1 MRKVALSANL
11 AWICWILARFAMKG
25 GQVQE
30 PKLMTSGVVRE
41 AAVLRR
47 ETSAPVVGWCSTGS
61 GAGPP
66 STAVCISSINIDGTT
81 MLDWDFTLLRSC
93 KFVMK
98 KSLTMF
104 QV

>member
-41 AAVLRR
+41 GAVLRR
-47 ETSAPVVGWCSTGS
+47 GTRAPVVQHRVRGRP
-61 GAGPP
+61 AQH
-66 STAVCISSINIDGTT
+66 
-81 MLDWDFTLLRSC
+81 RS
-93 KFVMK
+93 
-98 KSLTMF
+98 LYII
-104 QV
+104 QQH